1 MQTDIDKI
9 DSYLGHLDDD
19 ARAKL
24 KKYYEILLN
33 FNAKVNLVS
42 QSTAPFSA
50 KQHFAD
56 SVLGLEVC
64 FKEPTINTEVYDFG
78 SGNGFPGLVLG
89 VLRPQCKVLLVERD
103 LRKSEFM
110 KHVAGE
116 LGAKNVK
123 VLTQSYETLPKASV
137 HTAITRALGSLP
149 TLLIHMNSLFADG
162 GKLYHFKSDTWTSEL
177 ASCPTQVFSHWD
189 IQPVGTYTLP
199 DSTIDRCIVLSTKL
213 TK

>member
-9 DSYLGHLDDD
+9 DSYLGHLADD

-24 KKYYEILLN
+24 RRYYEILLN

-42 QSTAPFSA
+42 QATAPFSA

-56 SVLGLEVC
+56 SVLGLEIC
-64 FKEPTINTEVYDFG
+64 FSKPLSNPEVYDFG

-89 VLRPQCKVLLVERD
+89 IIRPDLKVNLVERD

-116 LGAKNVK
+116 LGATNVK
-123 VLTQSYETLPKASV
+123 VISKSYETLPKASV

-149 TLLIHMNSLFADG
+149 TLLI
-162 GKLYHFKSDTWTSEL
+162 
-177 ASCPTQVFSHWD
+177 Q
-189 IQPVGTYTLP
+189 
-199 DSTIDRCIVLSTKL
+199 
-213 TK
+213 